1 MQPFVTLTGIA
12 APLAVANVDTDQII
26 PARFL
31 KTLTRSGLGKSLF
44 AGLRY
49 HPDGSENPDFVLN
62 QEPFRKAEILISL
75 DNFGCGSSREH
86 APWALAD
93 FGIRCVIAPSFAD
106 IFYNNCFKNGI
117 LPVAL
122 PRAVCEQLLE
132 ETRLG
137 SNARVTVDLE
147 RQVVVRAGGE
157 EVAFEIDAGLRNT
170 LLQGLDEISETLEHD
185 SAISRFEDRRTQA
198 EPWRPAIVFD
208 PLVDAS
214 TLKPDVVRGL
224 DIMIVRESTG
234 GVYFGEPR
242 GIETLANGVKRGVN
256 TEVYDTIEIER
267 VARVAFELAQVR
279 GKRLCSVEKANV
291 MESGLLWRQTVTAL
305 APDYPDVALSH
316 MYADNC
322 AMQLVRNPRQFDV
335 IVTGNLFG
343 DLLSD
348 LASMLTGSLGM
359 LPSATLGAPD
369 VTGKR
374 ASLYEPIHGSAP
386 DIAGKGLANP
396 LAQILS
402 LAMMLRYSLNRP
414 EDAATVE
421 AAVVRALNNGART
434 ADIGGKLSTTDM
446 GDAVLEALG

>member
-1 MQPFVTLTGIA
+1 MGGA
-12 APLAVANVDTDQII
+12 AMDAEGAAISEKTVEKAKAADAVLFGAVGGPKWD
-26 PARFL
+26 
-31 KTLTRSGLGKSLF
+31 GLGFDNRPEIAILTLRKELGLF
-44 AGLRY
+44 ANL
-49 HPDGSENPDFVLN
+49 
-62 QEPFRKAEILISL
+62 
-75 DNFGCGSSREH
+75 
-86 APWALAD
+86 
-93 FGIRCVIAPSFAD
+93 
-106 IFYNNCFKNGI
+106 
-117 LPVAL
+117 
-122 PRAVCEQLLE
+122 
-132 ETRLG
+132 
-137 SNARVTVDLE
+137 
-147 RQVVVRAGGE
+147 
-157 EVAFEIDAGLRNT
+157 
-170 LLQGLDEISETLEHD
+170 
-185 SAISRFEDRRTQA
+185 
-198 EPWRPAIVFD
+198 RPAIVFD

-305 APDYPDVALSH
+305 APDYP
-316 MYADNC
+316 
-322 AMQLVRNPRQFDV
+322 RQFDV

-402 LAMMLRYSLNRP
+402 LADPALAERLSARRKAL
-414 EDAATVE
+414 EASVAETVE
-421 AAVVRALNNGART
+421 
-434 ADIGGKLSTTDM
+434 
-446 GDAVLEALG
+446 